1 MCFSSCIFVIRENLL
16 DMIERTLKQKIGK
29 MVGKEKAIIIMGP
42 RQVGKSTLLHEM
54 FGASQEVIWLN
65 GDDPDVQELFANVT
79 STRLKA
85 IIGKKKYII
94 IDEAQRIADV
104 GLKLK
109 LITDQV
115 KGTQLIATGSSS
127 FELASKLNEP
137 LTGRKREYKMYPL
150 SFGEMVEH
158 TNLLEEKRLIPH
170 RMVFG
175 YYPEVVT
182 HPGDEKVI
190 LRELADSYLYK
201 DILSLDSIG
210 KPDKLMKLLQALALQ
225 IGSQVSYSEIGQLV
239 GLDTKTVE
247 RYVDVLEKSYVIFR
261 LGSFA
266 RNLRNELKASRKIYF
281 YDNGIRNAV
290 LANFSMLESRTN
302 EEAGALWE
310 NFIISERLKRNAYSD
325 SYCNYW
331 FWRTQQQKEIDYLEE
346 EDGRISSFEFK
357 WNPAA
362 KYKYPAQFLE
372 AYPGTS
378 FKVVTPV
385 NVEEFLLD
393 W

>member
-54 FGASQEVIWLN
+54 LGASQEVIWLN

-372 AYPGTS
+372 AYPGSS

>member
-1 MCFSSCIFVIRENLL
+1 MCFSSCIFVIGENLL

-29 MVGKEKAIIIMGP
+29 MVGTEKAIIIMGP

-150 SFGEMVEH
+150 SFGEMAEH
-158 TNLLEEKRLIPH
+158 TNLLEEKRMIPH

-372 AYPGTS
+372 AYPGSS

>member
-1 MCFSSCIFVIRENLL
+1 MCFSSYIFVIRENLL

-302 EEAGALWE
+302 EEAGVLWE

-372 AYPGTS
+372 AYPGSS